1 MRVDRCYEC
10 GHRSVDWQW
19 WKLRHF
25 LKYKILR
32 RKRPVWDEQTRVLYE
47 TLVEVYGEPIF
58 SREVPDDPAPP
69 TTVRW
74 DQIVT
79 PNWVVDTDED
89 VLI

>member
-47 TLVEVYGEPIF
+47 TLIKMYDEPIF
-58 SREVPDDPAPP
+58 SRDAFCPSPP

>member
-58 SREVPDDPAPP
+58 SRDAPGAG
-69 TTVRW
+69 TVRW